1 MSHGTPAAINRREP
15 KGNAMPS
22 TRGSSE
28 RRREGDSTTVASRIA
43 ELLRDDIIGG
53 QLSAGERINEVALAK
68 RYGVSRIPLREA
80 LRIAEGQGLVEI
92 RPFSGAFVSELSV
105 EDAVDL
111 WEMYETLETLA
122 LRLALPQLTNEEL
135 RLAERIARNVEREPD
150 PRRRFELAGE
160 LYAVLYGGI
169 GRPRLLSLLQTLAGG
184 ATRYLYAYHAAE
196 RMQRPKLAGPRI
208 FIAELRKGDVDAAV
222 RYLRDFRRAQL
233 DVLIQ
238 HLTGLQERSAEKS
251 ATRARTASR
260 RTRK

>member
-1 MSHGTPAAINRREP
+1 
-15 KGNAMPS
+15 MPS
-22 TRGSSE
+22 TRGSPE
-28 RRREGDSTTVASRIA
+28 RGREGDSSTVATRIA
-43 ELLRDDIIGG
+43 ELLRDDIVGG
-53 QLSAGERINEVALAK
+53 QLSAGQRINEVALAK

-122 LRLALPQLTNEEL
+122 LRLALPRLTSEEL
-135 RLAERIARNVEREPD
+135 RWAERIARNVEREPD
-150 PRRRFELAGE
+150 PRRRLELAGE

-196 RMQRPKLAGPRI
+196 RIRKPELPGPRG
-208 FIAELRKGDVDAAV
+208 FIAVLRKLDVDAAV
-222 RYLRDFRRAQL
+222 GYLRDFRRAQL

-238 HLTGLQERSAEKS
+238 HLTGLQEGSAGRN
-251 ATRARTASR
+251 ATGVKTASR